1 MDVVYTFQT
10 SQTAVPGAL
19 RRQPS
24 VVSQHNDAKTVSSP
38 THVGLSPSTAMA
50 LPAPASSSTAGSE
63 WLLTHKP
70 NCFCTSN
77 QSTITTFFLT
87 SLSNC
92 LSLSLSL
99 RSPNACARSL
109 SLSLMW
115 AFGFLWYSRT
125 KAYLWNLALS
135 IDYALKFG
143 WRDFSQIP
151 FSFLNFMPGWNTLLW
166 QSTFQ
171 ILILLFNTV
180 KKSVLDVKFKEAL

>member
-1 MDVVYTFQT
+1 MYILVSFCLPFPLSSSFSLFFIRASPSPFQMDVVYTFQT

-109 SLSLMW
+109 SL
-115 AFGFLWYSRT
+115 
-125 KAYLWNLALS
+125 
-135 IDYALKFG
+135 
-143 WRDFSQIP
+143 
-151 FSFLNFMPGWNTLLW
+151 
-166 QSTFQ
+166 
-171 ILILLFNTV
+171 
-180 KKSVLDVKFKEAL
+180 